1 MNVFQKKEIL
11 IVYVFWKS
19 QTVKQV
25 VRQISKKSCFRRPL
39 NKQHGKWAKEL
50 LKSAQQQLC
59 HIYWSLWKH
68 LNWKNLLLVICK
80 ILGLVFNTMIADDK
94 YSPLYKS
101 NLTESIHIHNKIY
114 WSLWMQLSWK
124 KSLLVIC
131 KIVGLF
137 FNTLTAGDKYSLFN
151 KGNLTQLIQIQL
163 SKKQKTFS
171 HFLKLFWN
179 LN

>member
-50 LKSAQQQLC
+50 LKSAQQQLF

-101 NLTESIHIHNKIY
+101 NLTEK
-114 WSLWMQLSWK
+114 SWK

-171 HFLKLFWN
+171 QFLKLFWN